1 MRAKRAT
8 FKNILHMIHQRNR
21 NGNEMESVEIVKSF
35 IDGIYPFFFSMYNS
49 GSALVVECKKRK
61 RGQDLKT
68 IVQSLYSLELFLS
81 LSIASIIELFVI
93 LGLSI

>member
-1 MRAKRAT
+1 
-8 FKNILHMIHQRNR
+8 
-21 NGNEMESVEIVKSF
+21 
-35 IDGIYPFFFSMYNS
+35 MYNS
-49 GSALVVECKKRK
+49 GSALVVEYKKRK

-81 LSIASIIELFVI
+81 FSIASIELFVI